1 MGRRRREETA
11 GETGSLRSGDR
22 GPWTCDF
29 VMSNCNIIVVVR
41 LVAVEFFINAH
52 LED

>member
-1 MGRRRREETA
+1 MRRREEA
-11 GETGSLRSGDR
+11 AAETGSLISGDRR

-41 LVAVEFFINAH
+41 LVAVGFINAH
-52 LED
+52 VED